1 MSPTDE
7 RLPRSRCFAPHHK
20 ILIVEDEGLVAWNI
34 EDVLRARGAAQVLL
48 CASVATARQFIAT
61 HPDISLVLLDLK
73 LRDGHAGE
81 LIDELLAR
89 QLPVIVTTGYSGFE
103 RSGVKVLFKPY
114 SFDELLEAS
123 LAAIAH

>member
-1 MSPTDE
+1 MSPTDAQS
-7 RLPRSRCFAPHHK
+7 PRIRSFAPHHK

-34 EDVLRARGAAQVLL
+34 EDMLRARGAAQVLF
-48 CASVATARQFIAT
+48 CASLAAARQFLAS

-81 LIDELLAR
+81 LIEEIQAR
-89 QLPVIVTTGYSGFE
+89 RLPLIVTTGYSGFE

-114 SFDELLEAS
+114 SFDELLEAA
-123 LAAIAH
+123 LAAIEH